1 MACHIVDFH
10 EAERAMHSIPLQAS
24 SEYQPQTLTQKN
36 RGRCVY
42 LPIFPTKDMNP
53 DECLLL
59 TNVPGE
65 FSKLNKKTCQ
75 TDSRLMSSFV
85 FHF

>member
-1 MACHIVDFH
+1 MACHTIDFY
-10 EAERAMHSIPLQAS
+10 EAERATQSIPLQTS
-24 SEYQPQTLTQKN
+24 HEYEPQTLTSEN

-42 LPIFPTKDMNP
+42 LPIFPTKDTNP

-65 FSKLNKKTCQ
+65 SYNLKIKMPIILN
-75 TDSRLMSSFV
+75 LYFSFV
-85 FHF
+85 SLC